1 MYVLMRDLFVRSNG
15 NRRLMS
21 SLAIALSLFAAGRT
35 GLAQTV
41 KDSTRLGAG
50 GTMLLKP
57 SVQLEDALPPVQAG
71 DLPIFVVGDRISGR
85 PDLESVIEG
94 SVVLRKAGT
103 VIHADRIEYF
113 QPTDQVKASGAV
125 RINRKGN
132 VFTGPLLE
140 LKVDAFEGFFNEP
153 RYHFLKNDGHGEAS
167 RAEFLDDSHTVIHNA
182 SYTTC
187 RRRPGPDWLPDWIL
201 RATSISLDNDE
212 EVGIAHGAVVSF
224 KGVPVLPIPAIS
236 FPLTDKRKSGL
247 LPPTIGIG
255 TDNGVEVMLPYYWN
269 IAPNRDATFA
279 PLFMTRRGLD
289 FGGEFR
295 YLEPEYSGV
304 VRANYMPNDR
314 LTESD
319 RWGLSYMHRGI
330 VPTPVGNVVIGA
342 NVNRVSDDNYWRDF
356 TSNSTIADPNAIAN
370 TSASVGVAVTQRLL
384 PNDLTASWGAG
395 AFSSALRVLKWQTL
409 QDVTAPIVPPYDR
422 LPQLTARYALTNV
435 NGFDWSV
442 DGDFTQ
448 FEADRLKTLQ
458 PNAQRGVA
466 LLQVSR
472 PWLAPAG
479 FFTPKLQLHASAYQF
494 DAALLNGA
502 RSADSVVPT
511 FSLDSG
517 LVLEREARFFGS
529 NLIQTLEP
537 RAFYVYTPYRDQRQL
552 PNYDTASN
560 DFNFASIYTENAF
573 VGHDKI
579 SDNNLLTLGVT
590 TRFVDADSGAQLAR
604 FGVAQRLRFNDQ
616 QVTLNPLDA
625 TAQAGFS
632 DVLLGASVNVHDS
645 WAVDSTVQYNA
656 KTDQSIRST
665 IGARYNPGSY
675 RVINAAYRYQRDA
688 SEQLDVSWQWPINN
702 LWGDKG
708 QDLGAGRGQGEGRY
722 YGVGRLNY
730 SLNERRLVDTILG
743 VEYDA
748 GCWLARAVL
757 ERVQTSTSTST
768 GRLMF
773 QLEFVGFTR
782 LGVSPLQSLTQNI
795 SRYQNLRDS
804 GGALSRFSNYD

>member
-1 MYVLMRDLFVRSNG
+1 MYALMCDSIVRSNG

-21 SLAIALSLFAAGRT
+21 ILAIALSLLAAGRT
-35 GLAQTV
+35 GLAQTAM
-41 KDSTRLGAG
+41 DSADLGVAEPL
-50 GTMLLKP
+50 LLKP
-57 SVQLEDALPPVQAG
+57 SVRLEEALPAVQTGNLPV
-71 DLPIFVVGDRISGR
+71 FVTGDRMSGR

-94 SVVLRKAGT
+94 GVVLRKAGT
-103 VIHADRIEYF
+103 VILADRIEYF
-113 QPTDQVKASGAV
+113 QPTDQVKASGQV
-125 RINRKGN
+125 RINRKGD
-132 VFTGPLLE
+132 VFEGSFLE
-140 LKVDAFEGFFNEP
+140 LKVDAFEGFFSEP
-153 RYHFLKNDGHGEAS
+153 RYHFLKNEGHGEAS
-167 RAEFLDDSHTVIHNA
+167 RAEFLDENHTVIHNA
-182 SYTTC
+182 TYTTC
-187 RRRPGPDWLPDWIL
+187 RRKPGPEWLPDWIL
-201 RATSISLDNDE
+201 RATSISLDNDQD
-212 EVGIAHGAVVSF
+212 VGIAHGAVVSF
-224 KGVPVLPIPAIS
+224 KGIAVLPIPAVS
-236 FPLTDKRKSGL
+236 FPLTDKRKSGF
-247 LPPTIGIG
+247 LPPTIGVG
-255 TDNGVEVMLPYYWN
+255 TDNGVEVMLPYYWD
-269 IAPNRDATFA
+269 IAPNRDATFT
-279 PLFMTRRGLD
+279 PKFMTQRGVD
-289 FGGEFR
+289 FGAEFR
-295 YLEPEYSGV
+295 YLEPQYQGSA
-304 VRANYMPNDR
+304 RANYMPGDR
-314 LTESD
+314 LTETD
-319 RWGLSYMHRGI
+319 RWGISYSHQGV
-330 VPTPVGNVVIGA
+330 VPTPLGNVMLGA
-342 NVNRVSDDNYWRDF
+342 NVNRVSDDTYWRDF
-356 TSNSTIADPNAIAN
+356 TSNSASTSGVSSTTTSGGAAI
-370 TSASVGVAVTQRLL
+370 TQRLL
-384 PNDLTASWGAG
+384 PTDVVATWALGS
-395 AFSSALRVLKWQTL
+395 FSSAVRVLKWQTL
-409 QDVTAPIVPPYDR
+409 QDVTAPIVPPFDR
-422 LPQLTARYALTNV
+422 APQLTGRYALTNV
-435 NGFDWSV
+435 QGLDWSV

-479 FFTPKLQLHASAYQF
+479 FFTPKLQLHASSYQF
-494 DAALLNGA
+494 DAALSNGT

-517 LVLEREARFFGS
+517 LVFERETRFFGRD
-529 NLIQTLEP
+529 LIQTLEP
-537 RAFYVYTPYRDQRQL
+537 RAFYVYTPYRTQSQL

-560 DFNFASIYTENAF
+560 DFNFATIYTENAF

-579 SDNNLLTLGVT
+579 SDSNLLTLGVS

-604 FGVAQRLRFNDQ
+604 FGVAQRLRFDDQ
-616 QVTLNPLDA
+616 KVTLNPLDA

-665 IGARYNPGSY
+665 IGTRYNPGNY

-702 LWGDKG
+702 LWGDIGK
-708 QDLGAGRGQGEGRY
+708 DLGAGRGQGEGRY
-722 YGVGRLNY
+722 YGVGRMNY

-748 GCWLARAVL
+748 GCWLARVVL
-757 ERVQTSTSTST
+757 ERVQTSTSTAT

>member
-1 MYVLMRDLFVRSNG
+1 MHALMCDSFACLTG
-15 NRRLMS
+15 NRRLLS
-21 SLAIALSLFAAGRT
+21 SLAIAISLLTAG
-35 GLAQTV
+35 GFGYAQTAAALV
-41 KDSTRLGAG
+41 DAG
-50 GTMLLKP
+50 TPEPAVLKP
-57 SVQLEDALPPVQAG
+57 SGRLEEALPFAPARSLPV
-71 DLPIFVVGDRISGR
+71 FVTGDRMSGR
-85 PDLESVIEG
+85 QDLDSLFEG
-94 SVVLRKAGT
+94 NVELRKAGT
-103 VIHADRIEYF
+103 VIRADRIEYF
-113 QPTDQVKASGAV
+113 QPTDQVKASGHV
-125 RINRKGN
+125 RINRMGD
-132 VFTGPLLE
+132 VFEGPLLE

-153 RYHFLKNDGHGEAS
+153 RFHFLKNDGHGEAG
-167 RAEFLDDSHTVIHNA
+167 RADFVDDSHTVIHDA
-182 SYTTC
+182 TYTTC
-187 RRRPGPDWLPDWIL
+187 RRKPGPAWLPDWIL

-212 EVGIAHGAVVSF
+212 DVGVAQGAVVSF
-224 KGVPVLPIPAIS
+224 KGVPVLPIPALS
-236 FPLTDKRKSGL
+236 FPLSDKRKSGL
-247 LPPTIGIG
+247 LPPTIGVG
-255 TDNGVEVMLPYYWN
+255 TDNGVELVLPYYWN
-269 IAPNRDATFA
+269 IAPNRDATFT
-279 PLFMTRRGLD
+279 PSFMTRRGVD
-289 FGGEFR
+289 FGAEFR
-295 YLEPEYSGV
+295 YLETQFAGT
-304 VRANYMPNDR
+304 VRANFMPNDR

-319 RWGLSYMHRGI
+319 RWGLSYMHRG
-330 VPTPVGNVVIGA
+330 VMSTPVGNVVIGA

-356 TSNSTIADPNAIAN
+356 TSNSTIADANAIAN

-395 AFSSALRVLKWQTL
+395 AFSSALRVLQWQTL

-422 LPQLTARYALTNV
+422 LPQVSARYALTNV
-435 NGFDWSV
+435 QGLDWSF

-448 FEADRLKTLQ
+448 FEADRAKTLQ

-472 PWLAPAG
+472 PWLVPAG
-479 FFTPKLQLHASAYQF
+479 FFTPKVQLHASTYQL
-494 DAALLNGA
+494 DAALSNGV

-517 LVLEREARFFGS
+517 LVFEREARLFGS

-537 RAFYVYTPYRDQRQL
+537 RAFYVYTPYRNQSQL

-560 DFNFASIYTENAF
+560 DFNFATIYTENAF

-590 TRFVDADSGAQLAR
+590 TRFLDADTGAQLAR
-604 FGVAQRLRFNDQ
+604 FGMAQRLRFDDQ
-616 QVTLNPLDA
+616 QVTLNPA
-625 TAQAGFS
+625 TAGAQAGFS

-665 IGARYNPGSY
+665 IGTRYNPGNY

-702 LWGDKG
+702 LWGDRG

-722 YGVGRLNY
+722 YSVGRMNY
-730 SLNERRLVDTILG
+730 SLRERRLVDTILG

-748 GCWLARAVL
+748 GCWLARVVL

-795 SRYQNLRDS
+795 SRYQNLRAT
-804 GGALSRFSNYD
+804 GGSASRFSNYD

>member
-1 MYVLMRDLFVRSNG
+1 MHALKCDLRARPNG
-15 NRRLMS
+15 NRHLMS
-21 SLAIALSLFAAGRT
+21 SLAIAASLLTVGRI

-41 KDSTRLGAG
+41 VLPLQV
-50 GTMLLKP
+50 GTAESLMLKP
-57 SVQLEDALPPVQAG
+57 TGRLEEALPAVEPGNLPV
-71 DLPIFVVGDRISGR
+71 FVTGDRMTGR

-94 SVVLRKAGT
+94 NVELRKAGT
-103 VIHADRIEYF
+103 VIRADRIEYF
-113 QPTDQVKASGAV
+113 QPTDQVKASGNV
-125 RINRKGN
+125 RINRKGD
-132 VFTGPLLE
+132 VFEGKLLE

-153 RYHFLKNDGHGEAS
+153 RFHFLKNDGHGEAS
-167 RAEFLDDSHTVIHNA
+167 RADFVDDSHTVIHNA
-182 SYTTC
+182 TYTTC
-187 RRRPGPDWLPDWIL
+187 RRKPGPDWLPDWIL

-212 EVGIAHGAVVSF
+212 DVGIAHGAVVSF

-247 LPPTIGIG
+247 LPPTVGVG
-255 TDNGVEVMLPYYWN
+255 TDNGVELVLPYYWN
-269 IAPNRDATFA
+269 IAPNRDATFT
-279 PLFMTRRGLD
+279 PTFMTKRGVD
-289 FGGEFR
+289 FGAEFR
-295 YLEPEYSGV
+295 YLEPQYAGT

-314 LTESD
+314 LMESD
-319 RWGLSYMHRGI
+319 RWGLSYMHRG
-330 VPTPVGNVVIGA
+330 VVATPMGNVVIGA

-356 TSNSTIADPNAIAN
+356 TSNTTLSDANAIAT

-384 PNDLTASWGAG
+384 PNDFTASWGAG

-422 LPQLTARYALTNV
+422 LPQLSARYALTNV
-435 NGFDWSV
+435 QGVDWSV

-448 FEADRLKTLQ
+448 FEADRNKTLQ

-472 PWLAPAG
+472 PWLVPAG

-494 DAALLNGA
+494 DAALANGA

-511 FSLDSG
+511 LSVDSG
-517 LVLEREARFFGS
+517 LVFERQARFFER

-537 RAFYVYTPYRDQRQL
+537 RAFYVYTPFRNQSQL

-560 DFNFASIYTENAF
+560 DFNFATIYTENAF

-590 TRFVDADSGAQLAR
+590 TRFLDADTGAQLAR
-604 FGVAQRLRFNDQ
+604 FGIAQRLRFDDQ
-616 QVTLNPLDA
+616 QVTLNPA
-625 TAQAGFS
+625 TNGAQAGFS
-632 DVLLGASVNVHDS
+632 DVLLGASVNVHNS

-656 KTDQSIRST
+656 KTDKSIRST
-665 IGARYNPGSY
+665 IGTRYNPGAY
-675 RVINAAYRYQRDA
+675 RVVNAAYRYQRDA

-702 LWGDKG
+702 LWGDMG

-722 YGVGRLNY
+722 YSVGRLNY
-730 SLNERRLVDTILG
+730 SLTEGRLVDTIVG

-748 GCWLARAVL
+748 GCWLARVVL
-757 ERVQTSTSTST
+757 ERVQTSTFTST

-795 SRYQNLRDS
+795 SRYQNLRES
-804 GGALSRFSNYD
+804 GGSLSRFSNYD